1 LFGFFSDPIVH
12 MTEPKGFRFIQAFVH
27 MMKYHAHTH
36 HLLDIITK
44 VRGLFVMTTYTP
56 VHHVVRLSY
65 TTGAT
70 SGTGTAYPCGAPKL
84 IYTKVF
90 LVKPFN
96 NLML

>member
-1 LFGFFSDPIVH
+1 MS
-12 MTEPKGFRFIQAFVH
+12 EPKGFRFIQAFVH

-56 VHHVVRLSY
+56 VHHVVRPSH

-70 SGTGTAYPCGAPKL
+70 SGTGTGTAYPCRAPKL
-84 IYTKVF
+84 IHTKVF

>member
-1 LFGFFSDPIVH
+1 MVH

-56 VHHVVRLSY
+56 VHHVVRLV
-65 TTGAT
+65 TRQV
-70 SGTGTAYPCGAPKL
+70 P
-84 IYTKVF
+84 
-90 LVKPFN
+90 LVEQELLTLAEHPS
-96 NLML
+96 